1 MANELDKTIEE
12 LEAEVLAELEE
23 AAHDAPKK
31 NAAPAEP
38 MQAAPKDGATQV
50 DKAAK
55 PAEVGA
61 ASVAAGKAGKEITND
76 PAQKG
81 EVKPEPAPKPKE
93 KKHKE
98 EDMMNKEAMKKMEKL
113 HAAMM
118 NKEMAHKEAMKKM
131 EKVHKEGAHEDDEED
146 KEKMNAQKDKE
157 SDEADSGMEGMHKE
171 MDHGKMKED
180 MMKAMKS
187 MKKEDMVE
195 LYAQYMKSAMN
206 MTKEAMYKEMM
217 KGMEQMSK
225 GKMEKLHA
233 AYHSEMGHANDDE
246 KDAKTEERLASVNVK
261 EHVDALLSSDSNLSE
276 EFKVK
281 AATIFETAVKSKIR
295 EEIKRLEEEYKSE
308 LRTEVADINE
318 SLTDKVDNYLNYVV
332 EEWMKE
338 NELALER
345 GLKGEIAEDF
355 ISGLKTLFEDHY
367 IDVPDEKYDV
377 LEAQADK
384 ISKLEEKLE
393 KTIQEVVEAKKSN
406 GSLIKEKV
414 IKDVTS
420 DLTDTEIEKFESLAQ
435 DVEYTEEGVYTEKL
449 NTLKESYFPKQK
461 VQTETH
467 DEVETG
473 TAVEDLNEDSS
484 IAAYMSAIG
493 RTVKSAK

>member
-31 NAAPAEP
+31 NAGPSDP
-38 MQAAPKDGATQV
+38 MVAAPKDGATNV
-50 DKAAK
+50 EKGAK
-55 PAEVGA
+55 PAEVGS
-61 ASVAAGKAGKEITND
+61 ASVAAGKSGKEITND

-81 EVKPEPAPKPKE
+81 EVPAEPQPKLKE
-93 KKHKE
+93 KKDKKE
-98 EDMMNKEAMKKMEKL
+98 GMHDLNKEGM
-113 HAAMM
+113 H
-118 NKEMAHKEAMKKM
+118 KM
-131 EKVHKEGAHEDDEED
+131 EKVHKEGAHDDEES
-146 KEKMNAQKDKE
+146 KKDDE
-157 SDEADSGMEGMHKE
+157 DEDQDEAMHKE

-187 MKKEDMVE
+187 MKKDDMVE
-195 LYAQYMKSAMN
+195 LYATYMKNAMN
-206 MTKEAMYKEMM
+206 MTKDEMYKEMM
-217 KGMEQMSK
+217 NGMDKMTK

-233 AYHSEMGHANDDE
+233 AYHSEMGHEGDDE

-295 EEIKRLEEEYKSE
+295 EEIKRLEEEFQTE
-308 LRTEVADINE
+308 LRTEVADVHE
-318 SLTDKVDNYLNYVV
+318 TLTNKVDNYLNYVV

-377 LEAQADK
+377 LEAQAEK

-393 KTIQEVVEAKKSN
+393 KTIQEVVDAKNSN

-414 IKDVTS
+414 LKDVTS

-493 RTVKSAK
+493 RTVKSANNK